1 MKPSLRLLF
10 SLVLSVCLLTTASK
24 PVQAQIDSAAIKQ
37 RIFVFA
43 DSLVRSYYEKDWTTF
58 IALTHP
64 GVARLYG
71 GMNTYLGIA
80 QSVRRRFEDS
90 LEEKKE
96 AVSVRQFVFTGASWQ
111 CVIERVRDT
120 KIGGKEAKVT
130 SYMIGQSK
138 DDLASNWKFFDVG
151 DNLMVNIS
159 SIMPDFSDDLIV
171 PEKKIT
177 YVNDKTTAT
186 AVAAPKPKKRT
197 AGRK

>member
-10 SLVLSVCLLTTASK
+10 SLALSVCLLTMPSK

-37 RIFVFA
+37 TISIFA
-43 DSLVRSYYEKDWTTF
+43 DSLVRSYYEKDWNTF

-64 GVARLYG
+64 GIARLYG
-71 GMNTYLGIA
+71 GMNAYVGIM
-80 QSVRRRFEDS
+80 QSIRKRFEDS

-96 AVSVRQFVFTGASWQ
+96 AVSVRQFLFTGTSWQ
-111 CVIERVRDT
+111 CVVERIRDT
-120 KIGGKEAKVT
+120 RIGGKDAKVT

-138 DDLASNWKFFDVG
+138 DDLAANWKFFDVG

-171 PEKKIT
+171 PEKKIV
-177 YVNDKTTAT
+177 YEGDKAATT
-186 AVAAPKPKKRT
+186 AVAAPKPKKKP